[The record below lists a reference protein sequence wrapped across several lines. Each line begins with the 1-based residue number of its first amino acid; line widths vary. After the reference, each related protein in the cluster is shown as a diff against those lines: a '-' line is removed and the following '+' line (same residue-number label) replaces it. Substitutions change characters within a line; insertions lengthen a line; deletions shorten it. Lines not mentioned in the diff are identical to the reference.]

1 MIRKL
6 DQDRLKAE
14 LATLEAILAQLDA
27 QDYLSRIGLESRQAE
42 LRGSLEHLREHG
54 ETQARVALFFG
65 GDPVVGSEGVR
76 ARFAGDAVGS
86 FQDILTNVWGSNQE
100 RPVAVAGPIRNQE
113 LSNLHITALLH
124 GSVGFLLEELDPS
137 GQVLFESPLKNAA
150 EQAAKIVS
158 GFAAEDDRAF
168 ASVIEEIT
176 PRVFKSVQKFLRCV
190 HSDRATIRLV
200 EGEVDLQIDHDGI
213 ERAWQRAEES
223 KVDEE
228 RVYLNGRLIGVIP
241 IHRRFEFQPDGASM
255 IFGVVGED
263 FSQSFLER
271 MTTEQFIGKR
281 WRGFFHKKLVE
292 KIGRPPVDRFTLLR
306 LEDEATD
313 LPTTNPLDEPTRS

>member
-6 DQDRLKAE
+6 DEDRLNAE
-14 LATLEAILAQLDA
+14 LVTLEAILAELDS
-27 QDYLSRIGLESRQAE
+27 QDYLSRIGLESRRVE
-42 LRGSLEHLREHG
+42 LRASLARLREHG

-65 GDPVVGSEGVR
+65 GDPVVGSEGVK

-86 FQDILTNVWGSNQE
+86 FQDMLTNVWGSQQE
-100 RPVAVAGPIRNQE
+100 RPVASAGPIRNQE

-124 GSVGFLLEELDPS
+124 GSVGFLLEELDPG
-137 GQVLFESPLKNAA
+137 GQTLFESPLKNAA
-150 EQAAKIVS
+150 DQAAQIVG
-158 GFAAEDDRAF
+158 GFAAEDDQTF
-168 ASVIEEIT
+168 AAVIEELS

-190 HSDRATIRLV
+190 HTDRATIRLV
-200 EGEVDLQIDHDGI
+200 EGDVDLNIGHDGI

-228 RVYLNGRLIGVIP
+228 RVYLSGSLIGVIP

-255 IFGVVGED
+255 IFGIVGED

-292 KIGRPPVDRFTLLR
+292 KIGRPPVDRYTLLR
-306 LEDEATD
+306 LEDE
-313 LPTTNPLDEPTRS
+313 TTEPQAGPLDQAVRPT

>member
-6 DQDRLKAE
+6 DRERLTAE
-14 LATLEAILAQLDA
+14 IAALDAMLSQLDA
-27 QDYLSRIGLESRQAE
+27 QDYLSRVGLESRRDE
-42 LRGSLEHLREHG
+42 LRESLGRLLGHSD
-54 ETQARVALFFG
+54 TQARVALFFG
-65 GDPVVGSEGVR
+65 GDPVIGSEGVK

-86 FQDILTNVWGSNQE
+86 FQDILTNVWGSKQE
-100 RPVAVAGPIRNQE
+100 KPVALAGPIRNQE

-137 GQVLFESPLKNAA
+137 GALFDSPLKDAA
-150 EQAAKIVS
+150 DQAAKIVS
-158 GFAAEDDRAF
+158 GFADEDDRTFTA
-168 ASVIEEIT
+168 VIEELT
-176 PRVFKSVQKFLRCV
+176 PRVFKSVQKFLRYV
-190 HSDRATIRLV
+190 HNDKATIRLV
-200 EGEVDLQIDHDGI
+200 EGDTDLRIDHDGV
-213 ERAWQRAEES
+213 ERAWQRAEAS

-241 IHRRFEFQPDGASM
+241 IHRRFEFQPDGAPM

-271 MTTEQFIGKR
+271 MNTEQFIGKR

-292 KIGRPPVDRFTLLR
+292 KVGRAPVDHYTLLR
-306 LEDEATD
+306 LEDEASEQR
-313 LPTTNPLDEPTRS
+313 TNPLDKSTQP